1 MRIFLNI
8 LASIISFIAM
18 ISAFDPKNRYNEHC
32 IWSPDKWERLLI
44 LSLIIFVIWRIWAK

>member
-8 LASIISFIAM
+8 LASVISFVAM

-32 IWSPDKWERLLI
+32 LWSPDKWERLLI
-44 LSLIIFVIWRIWAK
+44 ISLIIFVLWRIWAK